1 MLYNLNNEIKKWNGD
16 DEVMLSIYLAMI
28 EAEDDKTR
36 FYRIYNKY
44 RDSLIRYANSILHNE
59 DAAVDAVHAAL
70 FSIAKNIKSLPKEM
84 NELDEKSYV
93 YIAVKNASINELKKI
108 KRTVGI
114 DETVDVS
121 RIADTISPSDS
132 LMAADRIRTITSYIS
147 KLPPEYH
154 DTLALYFFH
163 ELSCKEISATLNTN
177 VNTIRSRVRQ
187 GRIMLEERM
196 RKGD

>member
-1 MLYNLNNEIKKWNGD
+1 MLYNLYNEIEKWNGD

-70 FSIAKNIKSLPKEM
+70 FSIAKNIKFLHDEID
-84 NELDEKSYV
+84 ELDEKSYI
-93 YIAVKNASINELKKI
+93 YIAVKNASINELKKLQ
-108 KRTVGI
+108 RTVGI
-114 DETVDVS
+114 NETVDVS
-121 RIADTISPSDS
+121 RIADNTSPSDNI
-132 LMAADRIRTITSYIS
+132 MAEDRIKTITSYIA

-163 ELSCKEISATLNTN
+163 ELSCKEISSALNTN